1 MDPRQ
6 ILHPVAMGLTLAEE
20 VLLCEVVVGSGDEVR
35 STSIMYL
42 LGRGEDLDD
51 AIVPALV
58 AAVIDCNL

>member
-35 STSIMYL
+35 STSITF
-42 LGRGEDLDD
+42 LGVGKTSMTLSS
-51 AIVPALV
+51 PPWLP
-58 AAVIDCNL
+58 LS